1 MPLPSGPPAELRQD
15 RAQHGIGSG
24 DPEPAEHRG
33 QARTQAYPAH
43 ERPPAAG
50 KGADQIG
57 RARVDSAQAHRHR
70 GHGGEV
76 DGDDGQDDARGHAL
90 EGDDEYRHQGD
101 WRQGEERDVDAAGE
115 TGRDGPEREG
125 DRGGDRDQ
133 VAYREPGEHRGERGP
148 DVIAVVTAVGPEL
161 DRDLAR
167 CRKSA
172 RGDQIVLSGE
182 FPEPG
187 QCRQVDRGAPPGRG
201 RIARHG
207 SAVP

>member
-1 MPLPSGPPAELRQD
+1 MMSIGT
-15 RAQHGIGSG
+15 RAIG
-24 DPEPAEHRG
+24 
-33 QARTQAYPAH
+33 
-43 ERPPAAG
+43 
-50 KGADQIG
+50 G
-57 RARVDSAQAHRHR
+57 RAKSAMLMPR
-70 GHGGEV
+70 
-76 DGDDGQDDARGHAL
+76 ARRA
-90 EGDDEYRHQGD
+90 
-101 WRQGEERDVDAAGE
+101 E

-133 VAYREPGEHRGERGP
+133 VAYREPGERRGERGP

-187 QCRQVDRGAPPGRG
+187 QCRQV
-201 RIARHG
+201 
-207 SAVP
+207 